1 MPARHR
7 TSLYACLLSA
17 LATGLAGC
25 GSGASVLAQPTQWLT
40 PYRSDVVQGNFISSE
55 QIAQLRPGLSRL
67 QVRNLLGTPL
77 VSSLFHADRW
87 DYVFSIK
94 RGSGKEQQYRYMVAF
109 KDDALVKF
117 EGDAMPSES
126 QFIAQLDV
134 RRKLGKVPPLE
145 ATEEQLKAARIPA
158 AVPAAGGAV
167 PNANVPAA
175 PLPPAKSYPPLEGGR
190 Q

>member
-1 MPARHR
+1 MRHC
-7 TSLYACLLSA
+7 LYSPMV
-17 LATGLAGC
+17 
-25 GSGASVLAQPTQWLT
+25 S
-40 PYRSDVVQGNFISSE
+40 YR
-55 QIAQLRPGLSRL
+55 
-67 QVRNLLGTPL
+67 
-77 VSSLFHADRW
+77 FHADSGK
-87 DYVFSIK
+87 YVVSIR
-94 RGSGKEQQYRYMVAF
+94 RGSGKQPQYGYMVAF

-117 EGDAMPSES
+117 EGDAMPSEA

-145 ATEEQLKAARIPA
+145 ATEEQLKAAQIPA

-167 PNANVPAA
+167 PNANVPAT